1 MGGLDIKPGGRHDV
15 VLRMFNDR
23 SSGWEVT
30 DDRIDALASV
40 PSGLDE
46 RHAVAIADMV
56 DAAVEGAKRWGMST
70 ERFLAIHEY
79 LVFIRT
85 PTTQTIKDV
94 IRRMQLGGI
103 RDGVSDRDWFVEA
116 MKVLLA
122 IEESKND
129 V

>member
-1 MGGLDIKPGGRHDV
+1 
-15 VLRMFNDR
+15 MFNDR

-30 DDRIDALASV
+30 DDRLDALAAV

-56 DAAVEGAKRWGMST
+56 DTAVEGAKRWGMST
-70 ERFLAIHEY
+70 ERFLAIREY
-79 LVFIRT
+79 LVLVRT

-103 RDGVSDRDWFVEA
+103 RDGVADRDWFVEA
-116 MKVLLA
+116 TKILLA
-122 IEESKND
+122 IEESKK
-129 V
+129 